1 MPNCMGA
8 SPPWGDR
15 TRPARRRSSA
25 GGGFEEVTLP
35 RHQSAG
41 HPVDDHVRLLEHEV
55 AEERLVAVW
64 SRLHL
69 DEDHLSR
76 DPPETLELDA
86 DGPTHLGNDDALV
99 GRLDLDH
106 LHLRQLAE
114 LVLPG
119 EREDQSKRARVHERA
134 ELELSH
140 WVQQVRDGDL
150 YDHLAHVGR
159 PPRIEGPD
167 TGHRLTSLQC
177 LEPSYHGH
185 PCPPRPA
192 APARSPPCTAS
203 SSSRRSSARSPTPP
217 GSSARWPAAAR
228 RSPACAGRSRCWSPP
243 APASTCA
250 ACADSAPS

>member
-69 DEDHLSR
+69 DEDHLAVDS
-76 DPPETLELDA
+76 PE
-86 DGPTHLGNDDALV
+86 PF
-99 GRLDLDH
+99 DLDPDRPPDVGLDQALIGGLEVDRGH
-106 LHLRQLAE
+106 RFQLPQF
-114 LVLPG
+114 VLPG
-119 EREDQSKRARVHERA
+119 EREDESKRARVQERA

-228 RSPACAGRSRCWSPP
+228 RSPACAGRSGSSSPP
-243 APASTCA
+243 APVSTCA
-250 ACADSAPS
+250 ACAGSAPS